1 MDLGALS
8 KLNPLAKADPHPKP
22 IYKIVV
28 DGKDITSGVQGRL
41 VNLSL
46 TDNRGFESD
55 SLEITLDDSDG
66 RLAIPPRGAEIR
78 VAFGWADTGLVDKGS
93 YTVDGIG
100 HSGAPDIL
108 TIRANSAELRS
119 GLTTQRERS
128 WHDVSLGDI
137 VCTIADECD
146 LTPRIPESLAEQAID
161 HVDQTN
167 ESAVNLLTRLA
178 RLFDAFATIK
188 DNKLIFMP
196 LAGALT
202 ASGKPL
208 AYVVIERSSG
218 DQHNFELADRETY
231 TAVRA
236 TYNDV
241 SAGVKGEVIWDKTG
255 DAAERKVPVKPE
267 PAAPTAG
274 QYKDAGKVFSSRE
287 AAQKAAHKQWNAL
300 KSNKAQ
306 RAAYVGV
313 AARYDNRNLGV
324 SGEVRY
330 GQAEEDKARALA
342 QKRADKDAEQLAKLP
357 DGTERALS
365 PSAENAKTLRHVY
378 ASKANALRAARAEWR
393 RLQRGVAS
401 FGITLAKGR
410 PELFPEIPVTVRGFK
425 PQIDGTDWIIRKVT
439 HNLNDNG
446 LGTALELEIKAT
458 EITETESEAP
468 VS

>member
-1 MDLGALS
+1 MDLGTLS
-8 KLNPLAKADPHPKP
+8 KLNPLAKVAQHPKP
-22 IYKIVV
+22 IYKLVV
-28 DGKDITSGVQGRL
+28 DGKDITSGVRGRL
-41 VNLSL
+41 IGLTL

-55 SLEITLDDSDG
+55 RLEITLDDSDG
-66 RLAIPPRGAEIR
+66 RLAIPTRGAEIR

-93 YTVDGIG
+93 YTIDGIG
-100 HSGAPDIL
+100 HSGSPDIL

-146 LTPRIPESLAEQAID
+146 ITPSIPDSLAEQAID

-178 RLFDAFATIK
+178 KLFDAFATIK
-188 DNKLIFMP
+188 DNKLLFMP
-196 LAGALT
+196 LAGAIT

-208 AYVVIERSSG
+208 AHVVIERSSG
-218 DQHNFELADRETY
+218 DQHNFEIADRDTY
-231 TAVRA
+231 SAVRA

-241 SAGVKGEVIWDKTG
+241 GAGEKGEVIWDKTG
-255 DAAERKVPVKPE
+255 DAAERKVPAKAK
-267 PAAPTAG
+267 PAAPATG
-274 QYKDAGKVFSSRE
+274 QYKDAGKTFKSRE

-300 KSNKAQ
+300 KANKAQ

-330 GQAEEDKARALA
+330 GQDEEDKARSLA
-342 QKRADKDAEQLAKLP
+342 QKRAAKDAEKIAPKP
-357 DGTERALS
+357 ADAEPAIG

-378 ASKANALRAARAEWR
+378 ASKANAQRAARAEWR
-393 RLQRGVAS
+393 RLQRGVAT
-401 FGITLAKGR
+401 FNITLAKGR
-410 PELFPEIPVTVRGFK
+410 PELFPEIPTTVRGFK
-425 PQIDGTDWIIRKVT
+425 PQIDSTDWIISKVT

-446 LGTALELEIKAT
+446 LGTVLEFEIKAT
-458 EITETESEAP
+458 ELPPDEESE
-468 VS
+468 